1 MSRRKSKKASTK
13 PIVLIISLILLAVIS
28 YFGLENDLNLPW
40 GENETPTASIDHSTQ
55 DVQVSLPPNTHAPDS
70 NDPGSIL
77 YAYFVDVGQG
87 DCIFLR
93 SPSGKTM
100 LIDCGEYSEYEAVES
115 FLEEQNVSKLDVVVA
130 THPHSD
136 HMGGMRLIIQNY
148 DIGTFYMPDKEH
160 TTNAYEKMI
169 EHLLEKDVD
178 TVFATAGNSIDWD
191 DEVEAM
197 ILSPIEGVKYSD
209 LNSYSI
215 AIRFEYGEMSLLV
228 AGDAERDAEEL
239 MLERFT
245 PDELRS
251 TVFKASHHGSSTSNS
266 EEFLNAID
274 PECVVIQLGANNDYG
289 HPHEEVLD
297 RFFELYVD
305 IYRNDIH
312 GTVLVELTKQD
323 YNVICE
329 KDAA

>member
-1 MSRRKSKKASTK
+1 MK
-13 PIVLIISLILLAVIS
+13 PIVLIIFLVLLAVIS
-28 YFGLENDLNLPW
+28 YLGLENDFKLPG
-40 GENETPTASIDHSTQ
+40 GESETPTASIYHSTQ
-55 DVQVSLPPNTHAPDS
+55 DAQGFLTPNTDS
-70 NDPGSIL
+70 PSTDDQGSTFC
-77 YAYFVDVGQG
+77 AYFVDVGQG

-100 LIDCGEYSEYEAVES
+100 LIDCGEYSEYEVVDN
-115 FLEEQNVSKLDVVVA
+115 FLKEQNVSKLDVVVA

-169 EHLLEKDVD
+169 EQLVEKDVD
-178 TVFATAGNSIDWD
+178 TVFATAGKYISWD
-191 DEVEAM
+191 SEVEAM
-197 ILSPIEGVKYSD
+197 ILSPIEGVTYAD

-215 AIRFEYGEMSLLV
+215 AIRFEYGEMSLLA
-228 AGDAERDAEEL
+228 AGDAEHDAEEL

-266 EEFLNAID
+266 EEFLNAIYPD
-274 PECVVIQLGANNDYG
+274 CVVIQLGANNDYG

-297 RFFELYVD
+297 RFFELYLD

-312 GTVLVELTKQD
+312 GTVLVEFTKHD

-329 KDAA
+329 KNVG